1 MNLAVIFLT
10 GLTTGGLSCLAVQG
24 GLLAS
29 VISNQKKEESSH
41 PVHGQDTKASSFDQ
55 LDWLPVTLFLI
66 AKLVAHLMLGFMLG
80 LLGSYMTLSLEIRIA
95 FTLFAIVYMFA
106 TAMNLLN
113 VHPIFRHVVIQPPK
127 FIQRKI
133 RNTTKSEAL
142 FTPAILGFL
151 TIFIPCGVTQ
161 AMAILAMNSA
171 SPIQGALIMGVF
183 VLGTMPLFALIG
195 IATAKLSEIWYT
207 WFTRIAA
214 VFLIAMS
221 IYSLNGILVALD
233 SPVSAQKV
241 YASVRGGSK
250 PSADS
255 NQTAHTQNGAQLVDI
270 TIENAGYTPDYF
282 QVHKGIPVKMT
293 LYNPGVYSCASAFVF
308 REFGIST
315 YLKPGQLEE
324 FEFTPT
330 QPGRY
335 TFACSMGMYYG
346 VMEVI

>member
-41 PVHGQDTKASSFDQ
+41 PLHSQDTQPRSFDQ
-55 LDWLPVTLFLI
+55 LDWLPVTLFLV
-66 AKLVAHLMLGFMLG
+66 AKLISHLILGFILG
-80 LLGSYMTLSLEIRIA
+80 LIGSYVVLSLEVRIG
-95 FTLFAIVYMFA
+95 FTLFAIIYMFA

-127 FIQRKI
+127 FIQRKV

-171 SPIQGALIMGVF
+171 NPIQGALIMGVF

-195 IATAKLSEIWYT
+195 IATAKLSEIWHT

-214 VFLIAMS
+214 ASLIVMS
-221 IYSLNGILVALD
+221 IYSLNGVLVALD
-233 SPVSAQKV
+233 SPLSAQKV
-241 YASVRGGSK
+241 YASFRGGNQ
-250 PSADS
+250 PSATA
-255 NQTAHTQNGAQLVDI
+255 NQTAHTQDGAQLVDI
-270 TIENAGYTPDYF
+270 TIENAGYYPDRV
-282 QVHKGIPVKMT
+282 QVKAGIPVKMT

-324 FEFTPT
+324 FEFTP
-330 QPGRY
+330 QKPGRY